1 MSTILHRLENP
12 LEFEID
18 LRLTDRF
25 LQLFALLNIRYYTW
39 KIETRF
45 ATITPFL
52 IGAREEEQV
61 SRLFEP
67 PSDVLSYV
75 ARTEFG

>member
-25 LQLFALLNIRYYTW
+25 LQLFGYLISV
-39 KIETRF
+39 
-45 ATITPFL
+45 ITL
-52 IGAREEEQV
+52 GKLRHDSQQLHHSSSREEEQV